1 MLAQLT
7 HRQELENLIFDV
19 LETVVILLENLRGL
33 LEIERLLNAR
43 IPRQLRDRLEVGANY
58 LGFHGFPT
66 SAFQAR
72 QLAIH
77 FLARR
82 FRQLERIEP
91 LLQIVR
97 LGRLFFFAELLA
109 DSLHLLAQQHLA
121 LTLAQFFL
129 DLSLNVFL
137 SVEHRD
143 LALHVDEHPTQ
154 PVFDRNGFEQL
165 LALARLD
172 VEMSRDEIRQGTR
185 VRNALQHLLHDLIG

>member
-1 MLAQLT
+1 MDSRPARSKRASSRST
-7 HRQELENLIFDV
+7 S
-19 LETVVILLENLRGL
+19 LRAASGSS
-33 LEIERLLNAR
+33 
-43 IPRQLRDRLEVGANY
+43 
-58 LGFHGFPT
+58 
-66 SAFQAR
+66 SASS
-72 QLAIH
+72 
-77 FLARR
+77 
-82 FRQLERIEP
+82 
-91 LLQIVR
+91 
-97 LGRLFFFAELLA
+97 RLFFFAELLA

-172 VEMSRDEIRQGTR
+172 VEVSRDEIRQGTR